1 MKFKA
6 VIFDLGGTL
15 LHYHD
20 GDSDDPKRPF
30 RRVTLAGIRRIYDQ
44 LVREGH
50 PLPQPDRFSEIV
62 DRHIRGAYR
71 AAVQELRGGTIEISI
86 RAAFAEVGID
96 LTDQGWA
103 ELRQEFYRAVDKIVL
118 PRSGLK
124 ETLSG
129 LQERGNQ
136 LGLISNTFWA
146 ADLHDRHLAEHH
158 VLEYLPLRIYSCD
171 VPRVKPHPSVF
182 ATALDQLNAAPS
194 EAVYVGDRPNVDI
207 QGAQSAGWRGI
218 LIRSPYLDQSLGDV
232 VPDAIIDELDDL
244 IPALEQLS

>member
-30 RRVTLAGIRRIYDQ
+30 RLVTLAGIRRIYDQ
-44 LVREGH
+44 LVKEGH
-50 PLPQPDRFSEIV
+50 PLLQPDRFTEVI
-62 DRHIRGAYR
+62 DQHIRQSYR
-71 AAVQELRGGTIEISI
+71 AAVQELRGGTIEIPI
-86 RAAFAEVGID
+86 RAAFAEVGIK
-96 LTDQGWA
+96 LTDKRWA
-103 ELRQEFYRAVDKIVL
+103 ELRQEFYRAIDDIVF
-118 PRSGLK
+118 PRSGVK

-129 LQERGNQ
+129 LQERGYR

-146 ADLHDRHLAEHH
+146 ADLHDRHLAKHHILEH
-158 VLEYLPLRIYSCD
+158 LPLRIYSCD

-182 ATALDQLNAAPS
+182 AAAIEQLNVAPV
-194 EAVYVGDRPNVDI
+194 EAVYVGDRPDI
-207 QGAQSAGWRGI
+207 DVQGAQKAGWRGI

>member
-1 MKFKA
+1 MNFKA

-20 GDSDDPKRPF
+20 KNSDDPKRPF
-30 RRVTLAGIRRIYDQ
+30 RLVTLAGIRRIYER

-50 PLPQPDRFSEIV
+50 PLPQPDRFAEVV
-62 DRHIRGAYR
+62 DQHIRQSYR
-71 AAVQELRGGTIEISI
+71 AAVQDLRGGTIEIPI
-86 RAAFAEVGID
+86 RAAFAEVGVELQD
-96 LTDQGWA
+96 GQWSA
-103 ELRQEFYRAVDKIVL
+103 LRQEFYGGIDEIVL

-129 LQERGNQ
+129 LQARGLQ

-158 VLEYLPLRIYSCD
+158 ILEYLPLRIYSCD

-182 ATALDQLNAAPS
+182 AAAIDRLNITPG
-194 EAVYVGDRPNVDI
+194 EAVYVGDRPDVDI
-207 QGAQSAGWRGI
+207 QGAQKAGWRGI

-232 VPDAIIDELDDL
+232 VPDAIIDELADL